1 MMEGAVGN
9 DSGNN
14 EGCVE
19 GGGGV
24 YGQNN
29 TNVGQMLEVLSTYS

>member
-19 GGGGV
+19 GGGGGV
-24 YGQNN
+24 WTKQYKCRTDVRGFI
-29 TNVGQMLEVLSTYS
+29 YI